1 MFLRPAVFRGL
12 LFFKHRKQNL
22 SKPFTQNPLYPFL
35 FFLFFFLLLSLL
47 FFPSR
52 KPPPSSAFAAHAR
65 TAGERQLRR
74 PAGGGHAGGRPRA
87 RGPATPLLAPPE
99 PSRPLALPHTGE
111 SKLAGG
117 GTATARGDWPRRRL
131 PAPPNRP
138 TSTTESQEAR
148 YNPQLRPGTAGA
160 PCSTATPPAKLGRGG
175 ARPFRPLGPR
185 SQRSYTFYAPRRS
198 S

>member
-1 MFLRPAVFRGL
+1 MHKTPSLFL
-12 LFFKHRKQNL
+12 LFSSSPSVFH
-22 SKPFTQNPLYPFL
+22 SAPS
-35 FFLFFFLLLSLL
+35 SLL
-47 FFPSR
+47 FFSQTVLPCFT
-52 KPPPSSAFAAHAR
+52 PPHAR
-65 TAGERQLRR
+65 QGAQQLRR
-74 PAGGGHAGGRPRA
+74 PAGGGHAGGRPRE
-87 RGPATPLLAPPE
+87 RGPATPLLEPPY

-131 PAPPNRP
+131 PVPPNRP

-185 SQRSYTFYAPRRS
+185 NQRSYTFYAPRRS